1 MKKISIIFAVLA
13 VFMLLA
19 SCSNAAGEVDLAGNP
34 VELTGTWEGTLAY
47 KGATQKDLPM
57 SCVEDD
63 STNGYTDYA
72 GTYVIESSFTAPS
85 DYTEMKVDGTNT
97 IAYKHL
103 FNMGST
109 TEKITYVVNSD
120 GSISATYVET
130 YTQAARA
137 EQTAAANTVYRV
149 YSDPSD
155 LSDFDDVTTVPEFIA
170 YAYTVTTTS
179 SSTAPVIRA
188 DLDYDITTTQKTV
201 TVSTIGGV
209 TSSVTQE
216 EPTTYQILT
225 DTEFETL
232 LKSLP
237 LDKRTVTPTLKPV
250 EWQNDITET
259 ITFTVTN
266 DGLYT
271 LTSVVEVTQAE
282 AAAAEATATN
292 YAAAERKLS
301 TKTTTRTTTGTVVAW
316 GTPATDTT
324 PATST
329 MALSSGVETYSVTA
343 TEDFLDENL
352 NTPTVG
358 KFAGAREYEIRFF
371 EGKAGRKETAK
382 TRMYVDIS
390 TAYDLDPYIAIFDKQ
405 TDAPEEE

>member
-19 SCSNAAGEVDLAGNP
+19 GCSNAAGDVDLAGNP
-34 VELTGTWEGTLAY
+34 INLAGTWEGSMAY
-47 KGATQKDLPM
+47 KGGTKMDLPM
-57 SCVEDD
+57 SCVEDG

-97 IAYKHL
+97 ITYKHL

-109 TEKITYVVNSD
+109 TEKTTLVVNSD
-120 GSISATYVET
+120 GSISTTYVET

-137 EQTAAANTVYRV
+137 EQTLAPANTVYRV

-155 LSDFDDVTTVPEFIA
+155 LSVFSDETTVPEFIA

-188 DLDYDITTTQKTV
+188 DSKYDITRTEKTV

-209 TSSVTQE
+209 TSSVTEE
-216 EPTTYQILT
+216 EPTTYEIVTYSQFKDYLT
-225 DTEFETL
+225 D
-232 LKSLP
+232 LP

-271 LTSVVEVTQAE
+271 LTSVVEVTQAA
-282 AAAAEATATN
+282 AAAAEATETN
-292 YAAAERKLS
+292 YAVKERKLA
-301 TKTTTRTTTGTVVAW
+301 TKTTTKTTTGTVAAW
-316 GTPATDTT
+316 ETAGTANNEPTMK
-324 PATST
+324 
-329 MALSSGVETYSVTA
+329 MALSSSVITTEVAA

-352 NTPTVG
+352 NTPTV
-358 KFAGAREYEIRFF
+358 ARFNDGEYDIRFL

-382 TRMYVDIS
+382 TRMYVDVS
-390 TAYDLDPYIAIFDKQ
+390 TPLDSYIAILDKQ
-405 TDAPEEE
+405 TDAGDEE